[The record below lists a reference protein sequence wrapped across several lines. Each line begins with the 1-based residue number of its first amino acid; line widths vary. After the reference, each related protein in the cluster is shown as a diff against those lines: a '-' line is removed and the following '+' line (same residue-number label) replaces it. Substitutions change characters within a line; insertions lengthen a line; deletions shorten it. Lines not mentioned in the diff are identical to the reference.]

1 MRELSHVLELEKSSR
16 SDLELYVAV
25 LNKQKDVSQEDA
37 DKLRKELKD
46 GKYQHIFD
54 SRVLTLSSIEIIQS
68 ESIKSIH
75 FLNYSEFFT
84 KAFLLKYFQAYI
96 LGIPFCIF
104 DTGLMA

>member
-46 GKYQHIFD
+46 GKYHRRF
-54 SRVLTLSSIEIIQS
+54 
-68 ESIKSIH
+68 
-75 FLNYSEFFT
+75 
-84 KAFLLKYFQAYI
+84 
-96 LGIPFCIF
+96 
-104 DTGLMA
+104 